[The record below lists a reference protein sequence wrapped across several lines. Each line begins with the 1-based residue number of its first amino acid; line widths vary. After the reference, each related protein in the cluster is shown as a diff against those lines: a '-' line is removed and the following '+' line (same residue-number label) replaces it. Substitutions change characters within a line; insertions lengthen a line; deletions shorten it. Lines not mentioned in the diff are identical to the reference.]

1 MEDENEYMEEEEEKY
16 QLHWEQAMRTTNPT
30 EKAVAVTG
38 FKAALLVGIQ
48 IRQFK
53 SLNY

>member
-1 MEDENEYMEEEEEKY
+1 MEDENEYMKEEEEKY
-16 QLHWEQAMRTTNPT
+16 KLHWEQVMRTTNPT

-48 IRQFK
+48 IR
-53 SLNY
+53 